1 MESLM
6 PIHYAVS
13 DAAIVLVALFAG
25 VALWR
30 HGLVLHAFAMAC
42 FGVAA
47 AIGVVRIAGGLQV
60 ELAALHAGASQLL
73 GLAGAIALAAASL
86 RRTSR
91 MREAGLFG
99 AMLIMAAAIFFL
111 AKPLLAPLFV
121 IALVVGGGSAFW
133 RVRQHQTSWLVP
145 ASFALMIANALVI
158 RRAPWLDPAA
168 GWHAYHLLIALGLA
182 ALAFGIVSQPKSR

>member
-1 MESLM
+1 M

-13 DAAIVLVALFAG
+13 DAAIVLVALYAG
-25 VALWR
+25 AALWR
-30 HGLVLHAFAMAC
+30 HGLVLPAFAMAC

-73 GLAGAIALAAASL
+73 GLAGAIALAATFASRLL
-86 RRTSR
+86 RA
-91 MREAGLFG
+91 RETRVIG
-99 AMLIMAAAIFFL
+99 AILIMAAAIFFL

-121 IALVVGGGSAFW
+121 IALVVGGGSALL

-145 ASFALMIANALVI
+145 ASFAVMIANALVI
-158 RRAPWLDPAA
+158 RRAPWLDAAA
-168 GWHAYHLLIALGLA
+168 GWHAYHVLIATALA
-182 ALAFGIVSQPKSR
+182 ALALGIVSQPKSR